1 MQKNLSN
8 LQYQQ
13 MQMLQ
18 QQQRLATTMQQKHR
32 GYPPSTQQNWEQQQ
46 QLLQQQQRMMNSQPK
61 EMPMMRLPH
70 PNMMPSRP
78 PHSQITLPSQQQQQL
93 QQPIVPSIN
102 PSLNPVNAET
112 TKILAVETD
121 AQRHQL
127 QQYQMR
133 DEAYQ
138 DKLNLQHKR
147 HIELAQNKK
156 RAIEFASMERRTR
169 MQHGPA
175 VAFGPGYRGFGNGT
189 TGTQSRIRFPR
200 SKKRNQASKR
210 ETFKL

>member
-1 MQKNLSN
+1 MQNNLSN
-8 LQYQQ
+8 LQFQQ

-18 QQQRLATTMQQKHR
+18 QQQRLAAMMQQKSR
-32 GYPPSTQQNWEQQQ
+32 GYPPPQQNWDEYNKQ
-46 QLLQQQQRMMNSQPK
+46 QLLQQQRIMQSQPK
-61 EMPMMRLPH
+61 EMSMMRLP
-70 PNMMPSRP
+70 NAGVYPSRP
-78 PHSQITLPSQQQQQL
+78 SQPQITLPSQQQTS

-102 PSLNPVNAET
+102 PPINPVNAEP
-112 TKILAVETD
+112 TKIVPVETD
-121 AQRHQL
+121 AQRQQL
-127 QQYQMR
+127 QQYQLR

-138 DKLNLQHKR
+138 DTLNLQHKR
-147 HIELAQNKK
+147 HIELAQSKK
-156 RAIEFASMERRTR
+156 RAIEFASLERRTR

-200 SKKRNQASKR
+200 SKKRNRASKR